1 MMAPAPPRDPAANT
15 TGRWR
20 PWLPE
25 PGHDS
30 AREPGPA
37 DSGTNGSN
45 GWSGSNGSGS
55 AAPAGRSGGES
66 QPTAPGTA
74 SSPRR
79 RNTERDHPDTHAIF
93 RELVALAAIPDG
105 SYAVDE
111 DVDGALCLVR
121 TDDGFEVYSSA
132 GSGKHEVRF
141 FEEEESAYFYLFGV
155 LAADALRSG
164 RLVQRER

>member
-1 MMAPAPPRDPAANT
+1 MAPAPPREPPVNG

-25 PGHDS
+25 PDHPGTW
-30 AREPGPA
+30 EPGPA
-37 DSGTNGSN
+37 AAGTNGTN
-45 GWSGSNGSGS
+45 GWNGSNGSGS
-55 AAPAGRSGGES
+55 AASADRSGGES
-66 QPTAPGTA
+66 QATAPGTE
-74 SSPRR
+74 SSSRR
-79 RNTERDHPDTHAIF
+79 GHTERDHPDTHSIF

-132 GSGKHEVRF
+132 GSRKHEVRF

-164 RLVQRER
+164 RLVQRDG